1 MLEDQG
7 MPDQGPRVVPRGGSS
22 VTHEVKIDA
31 VALLTALIAN
41 FESACEQIG
50 SDEEADSDDDFTR
63 GRVHAFN
70 EAIRVCTTL
79 LKVASKDR

>member
-1 MLEDQG
+1 ML
-7 MPDQGPRVVPRGGSS
+7 GPAP
-22 VTHEVKIDA
+22 TEVAI
-31 VALLTALIAN
+31 LNALIAN

-50 SDEEADSDDDFTR
+50 SDEDVDDEDDFTR

-79 LKVASKDR
+79 LKVATAQPQ